1 VFEWVFK
8 DSSRRRQQQQQT
20 PDHQGPSAS
29 CVGPSA
35 SVHSLLGFLLF
46 ISKWIEGGNSAP
58 LSLGRSSIANRGMPV
73 LAVGCCGRP
82 WESVL
87 LVFSAVISGVILEHS
102 TSASLSMIPAK
113 EDVDFSVTKLISIE
127 YNQPAVVCQ
136 AKVANYQVLFFPF
149 LFLSTFYL

>member
-1 VFEWVFK
+1 MDRGWQQCSAVIGPQQYRK
-8 DSSRRRQQQQQT
+8 SRNACISS
-20 PDHQGPSAS
+20 G
-29 CVGPSA
+29 
-35 SVHSLLGFLLF
+35 LL
-46 ISKWIEGGNSAP
+46 WT
-58 LSLGRSSIANRGMPV
+58 
-73 LAVGCCGRP
+73 AVGVCA
-82 WESVL
+82 VL

-113 EDVDFSVTKLISIE
+113 EHVDFSVTKLISIE